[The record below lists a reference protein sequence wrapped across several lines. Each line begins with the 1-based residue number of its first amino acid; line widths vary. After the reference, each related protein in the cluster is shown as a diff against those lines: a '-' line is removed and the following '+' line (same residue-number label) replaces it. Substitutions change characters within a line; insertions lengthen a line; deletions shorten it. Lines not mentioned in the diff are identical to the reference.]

1 MKFRRPV
8 IAISVLLV
16 TIMAAILSAT
26 LLRAQDLIIDL
37 STPVVAITAGFSGT
51 DLLLF
56 GTTRGGE
63 GDLVVVVRGPEES
76 PIVRRKAN
84 VSGIWINDDN
94 VVFDYV
100 PSFYALASNRPI
112 KNFVPDD
119 VASIHQIGTDQ
130 ILFVPQ
136 ENDHGNINVT
146 EFSDA
151 VIRIKQTEGLYSTEE
166 IDLVYLGNGLFRTLV
181 HFPANVTVGT
191 YGIDVYL
198 FKNGELIDNQT
209 TLLNVRKFGV
219 EAEIFNF
226 AHRYSGLYGV
236 LAVLIAVFA
245 GWLANVAFRKG

>member
-8 IAISVLLV
+8 IGFVIVLV
-16 TIMAAILSAT
+16 TAMGAILTTSM
-26 LLRAQDLIIDL
+26 LRAQDLIIDL

-76 PIVRRKAN
+76 PVVRRKAN
-84 VSGIWINDDN
+84 VNGIWINDDN

-112 KNFVPDD
+112 LNFVPDD
-119 VASIHQIGTDQ
+119 VASIHQIGTEQ
-130 ILFVPQ
+130 ILFAPQ
-136 ENDHGNINVT
+136 DNTLSASDLEK
-146 EFSDA
+146 FSDA

-166 IDLVYLGNGLFRTLV
+166 IDLIYLGNGLFRTLV

-209 TLLNVRKFGV
+209 TLLNVRKFGL

-226 AHRYSGLYGV
+226 AHRYSALYGV
-236 LAVLIAVFA
+236 LAVLIAAFA